1 MKNKLSNNSTE
12 SKYQEG
18 NGTILNI
25 MVLNVCYYCTEQLAF
40 KAITSVSCTSSISE
54 KDECESRECL
64 IHGLRESSH
73 CIYLSGSKSY
83 QIAVRDMKLFF
94 PEGLCCAE
102 CQTLEEEE
110 VGFCPFLRSV
120 LLCQSSGFS
129 PASPWLLSYYALANA
144 FFAVSPAAEFS
155 FSCGCSYHNVLT
167 LYWPRQSQWKSAF
180 SDTFA
185 Q

>member
-1 MKNKLSNNSTE
+1 MQNKLRDNRVE
-12 SKYQEG
+12 SKYQGG
-18 NGTILNI
+18 NETILNI

-40 KAITSVSCTSSISE
+40 KAITSVSCTSSISQE
-54 KDECESRECL
+54 DECESRECL

-110 VGFCPFLRSV
+110 VGFCPSLKSI
-120 LLCQSSGFS
+120 LLCQSSDFGPAIPS
-129 PASPWLLSYYALANA
+129 PDFLPLTLQIMRSCC
-144 FFAVSPAAEFS
+144 VSPAAEIS
-155 FSCGCSYHNVLT
+155 FSCECPCHNVLT
-167 LYWPRQSQWKSAF
+167 LY
-180 SDTFA
+180 
-185 Q
+185 

>member
-1 MKNKLSNNSTE
+1 MKNKLSDNRTE

-40 KAITSVSCTSSISE
+40 KAITSVSCTSSISQ

-110 VGFCPFLRSV
+110 VGFCPFLRSI
-120 LLCQSSGFS
+120 LLCQSNGSG
-129 PASPWLLSYYALANA
+129 PAIPCCLSYYALDNA
-144 FFAVSPAAEFS
+144 FFFFAVLHQLPSFPSPVDIPTTM
-155 FSCGCSYHNVLT
+155 C
-167 LYWPRQSQWKSAF
+167 
-180 SDTFA
+180 
-185 Q
+185 